1 MALIL
6 HLLAA
11 SEAARAVVADR
22 DYVPSTFAT
31 DGFVHC
37 TAGDAGLL
45 EIANAF
51 YRDRTEPMVAWTIDT
66 DRLAS
71 VVRWE
76 APAPPDGSVPARP
89 ARPAAVSIRFP
100 HVYGPIALQA
110 VTATRVLRRDA
121 EGAYVG
127 YESPS

>member
-11 SEAARAVVADR
+11 DDAARAIAAER
-22 DYVPSTFAT
+22 DYLPDAYAV

-37 TAGDAGLL
+37 TVGDGSLL

-51 YRDRTEPMVAWTIDT
+51 YRHRTEAMVAWTIDT
-66 DRLAS
+66 DLLTS
-71 VVRWE
+71 EVRWE
-76 APAPPDGSVPARP
+76 APAPPDGSVPVDR
-89 ARPAAVSIRFP
+89 SIRFP
-100 HVYGPIALQA
+100 HVYGAIAVRA
-110 VTATRVLRRDA
+110 VTATRALRRDRD
-121 EGAYVG
+121 GAFVG